1 VTEERGESNRW
12 PESSASATRLSI
24 TRNAGIPMLPD
35 DQIIDALNLYS
46 AESCYCSDEDI
57 ALGVHLGVA

>member
-1 VTEERGESNRW
+1 
-12 PESSASATRLSI
+12 
-24 TRNAGIPMLPD
+24 MLPD